1 MYIAL
6 TDQRGSSEG
15 DALRAFT
22 DAQDSC
28 REAEGF
34 RWSMLLRSTDNT
46 ARLAS
51 VAMWL
56 SPEHQIAWRDANGSR
71 IPTRRFDVSV
81 ARGSMTPA
89 TTVTLVEWHPE
100 PAQAARFSARW
111 NAAYHPIEN
120 IIGSRLLQDL
130 ESPSSY
136 TGLHA
141 VTDAGSLDSR
151 TLSAELTD
159 EEGLSITPTA
169 VDRFEVILLTEA
181 S

>member
-6 TDQRGSSEG
+6 TDQRASSED

-22 DAQDSC
+22 DAQEPC

-34 RWSMLLRSTDNT
+34 RWSMLLRSTDDT
-46 ARLAS
+46 TRLAS

-56 SPEHQIAWRDANGSR
+56 SPEHEIAWREANGSP
-71 IPTRRFDVSV
+71 IPTQRFDVSV

-89 TTVTLVEWHPE
+89 ATVALVEWHPE
-100 PAQAARFSARW
+100 PTQAARFSAHW
-111 NAAYHPIEN
+111 NAVYHAIEN

-130 ESPSSY
+130 ESSSSY
-136 TGLHA
+136 IGLHA
-141 VTDAGSLDSR
+141 VTDPGGLDSR

-159 EEGLSITPTA
+159 EEGLSVTPTA